1 MYQLETTVRL
11 HDTDAAG
18 LLFFANQFTMA
29 HDCYESWMADSG
41 LSFLTILVERD
52 YLLPIVH
59 AEADFAEALEVGQ
72 ELVIELTAGRIG
84 NSSFTLNYR
93 LTSDDVEVGSVSTVH
108 VCVDA
113 ETGEKRDL
121 PDELVEILEEL

>member
-1 MYQLETTVRL
+1 MYQFETSVRL
-11 HDTDAAG
+11 HDTDSAG
-18 LLFFANQFTMA
+18 LLFFANQFKMA
-29 HDCYESWMADSG
+29 HDCYESFLSDNG
-41 LSFLTILVERD
+41 LSFLTIIVERD

-59 AEADFAEALEVGQ
+59 AEADYAEALEVGQ
-72 ELVIELTAGRIG
+72 ELVVELSAGRIG

-93 LTSDDVEVGSVSTVH
+93 FTSNDDEVGSVSTVH